1 MFYSVYLQIQIFFNT
16 IVGTNTIPSLTVSS
30 CSLALWCDIF
40 GNMDS
45 SEPCVITRQICS
57 QSDPISGP
65 SLAWHV
71 GHDAVM
77 LSLWH
82 DDMTTWQSET
92 LLWTDNIQWLSHREL
107 PGPGCHCTHC
117 TLGKHGPR
125 VGQIN
130 QSTRSLGQIKQ
141 SHLNW
146 NIIWQINIPLLLTEL
161 SLNPT
166 LTPELFI
173 VNGQLLSLETR
184 GPPLV
189 SSLWP

>member
-1 MFYSVYLQIQIFFNT
+1 MIFLAT
-16 IVGTNTIPSLTVSS
+16 WTHLSL
-30 CSLALWCDIF
+30 
-40 GNMDS
+40 
-45 SEPCVITRQICS
+45 VITRQICS

-166 LTPELFI
+166 LHC
-173 VNGQLLSLETR
+173 QWSALETPGTR
-184 GPPLV
+184 HWSVHYDHNPGPGLLHNPFIT
-189 SSLWP
+189 S